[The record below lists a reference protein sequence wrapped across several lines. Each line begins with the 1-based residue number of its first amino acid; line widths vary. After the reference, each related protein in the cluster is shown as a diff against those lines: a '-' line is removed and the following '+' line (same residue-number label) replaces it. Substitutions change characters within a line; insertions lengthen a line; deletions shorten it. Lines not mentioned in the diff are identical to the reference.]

1 VLFKADVDNHEG
13 FRIVR
18 LAGRLQCEHV
28 DELMRLCEES
38 TPVLRLDLTDLVSV
52 DPSGLETLSVMQ
64 QRGAQ
69 VEGASPYI
77 ALQLERVRPA
87 RDRAS
92 GANRRGSTNPRRE
105 PGNCASNK
113 ENL

>member
-1 VLFKADVDNHEG
+1 MDVGNHEG
-13 FRIVR
+13 FRTVR

-38 TPVLRLDLTDLVSV
+38 TPALRLDLTDLVSV
-52 DPSGLETLSVMQ
+52 DPSGLETLSLIR

-77 ALQLERVRPA
+77 ALQLERLGPA
-87 RDRAS
+87 RDR
-92 GANRRGSTNPRRE
+92 G
-105 PGNCASNK
+105 
-113 ENL
+113 

>member
-1 VLFKADVDNHEG
+1 MQFKAEIDNHEG

-28 DELMRLCEES
+28 DELMRMCEES
-38 TPVLRLDLTDLVSV
+38 TPALRLDLTDLVSV
-52 DPSGLETLSVMQ
+52 DPSGLETLSLIQ

-77 ALQLERVRPA
+77 ALQLERVGPA

-92 GANRRGSTNPRRE
+92 EASRRRVTNPTLE
-105 PGNCASNK
+105 PADPALTK
-113 ENL
+113 ENR